1 MNNNT
6 IPPVD
11 LDRENMIYYLRQLSQ
26 GLLDR
31 EGAQTLRPLLQ
42 RELETAREQG
52 NMENIRRLTRLIQDL
67 DLYLDGRINLY
78 SGIGDTFFCILSILC
93 AL

>member
-1 MNNNT
+1 MSNT
-6 IPPVD
+6 IPPID

-26 GLLDR
+26 GLLDI

-52 NMENIRRLTRLIQDL
+52 NMESIRRLTGLIQAL
-67 DLYLDGRINLY
+67 DLYLEGRINLY
-78 SGIGDTFFCILSILC
+78 SGIGDNMRLSNVD
-93 AL
+93 

>member
-1 MNNNT
+1 LSTNT
-6 IPPVD
+6 IPPID

-42 RELETAREQG
+42 KELEAAREQR
-52 NMENIRRLTRLIQDL
+52 NIESIRRLTRLIQTL
-67 DLYLDGRINLY
+67 DLFLEGRINLY
-78 SGIGDTFFCILSILC
+78 SGIGDNIRPSNID
-93 AL
+93 